1 MGRPDQEKVHIMKK
15 RTVGATLL
23 ALCMASACWIPNAR
37 AVDVSPTTK
46 SVSLSAFYLS
56 GKYGHAQRTDI
67 YYIPFTARVHSGRF
81 SFSASLPYL
90 RITGPGNVLPNIGS
104 VGTGSTVRSTHS
116 GMGDIRL
123 GADYRFW
130 NDTSHGLAL
139 TLGARVKL
147 GTADHQ
153 AGLGTGKND
162 YAMQLRLSRAV
173 GKWYLAATGGYR
185 KQGSPA
191 TVHVRNVVYGQAD
204 IIYTL
209 DRANSL
215 GLSTFY
221 NQASVATGTTR
232 LMSAAYFTH
241 HLAKDWSATFYAMK
255 GYTRSSPDYG
265 IGASIRY
272 GF

>member
-1 MGRPDQEKVHIMKK
+1 MKK
-15 RTVGATLL
+15 RTNGAALL
-23 ALCMASACWIPNAR
+23 ALCMASVCWM
-37 AVDVSPTTK
+37 SPAWATDAGPASK

-67 YYIPFTARVHSGRF
+67 LYIPFTARYQSGRF
-81 SFSASLPYL
+81 SFTASLPYL
-90 RITGPGNVLPNIGS
+90 RVTGPGNVLPNIGS
-104 VGTGSTVRSTHS
+104 VGTASNVRSTHS

-130 NDTSHGLAL
+130 DDASDGLAL
-139 TLGARVKL
+139 TLGTRVKL
-147 GTADHQ
+147 GTADHA

-162 YAMQLRLSRAV
+162 YALQLRLSRAV
-173 GKWYLAATGGYR
+173 GKLYLAATAGYR

-191 TVHVRNVVYGQAD
+191 GLHLRNVAYGQAD

-209 DRANSL
+209 GHANSL

-232 LMSAAYFTH
+232 LMSAVYFTH
-241 HLAKDWSATFYAMK
+241 HMAKSWSTTVYALK
-255 GYTRSSPDYG
+255 GYTRSSPDF
-265 IGASIRY
+265 GAGVSIRY